1 MRPFVI
7 IPVLLV
13 FVGPAAAQGW
23 QEYSYPDYS
32 FRVSFPAAPQI
43 EATTYQVAED
53 RSVAAHVY
61 SVRRDNAEFSVTVAE
76 LSDSGLAEAAVID
89 HAIKMLSEGGQVK
102 VNIPH
107 RINRVFGRQLSI
119 LEGDGSRAAV
129 ALFDHS
135 GRLYQIE
142 GKSLPN
148 GADATADSIR
158 FVQSLIFTG
167 GGSNRTAEEI
177 RAAQPACNQPGNQ
190 PDGSAVASG
199 TAPGGAQRLAIRC
212 RRQQSMAALVSS
224 LRSGDLSGAQ
234 QAYAALNELQ
244 GGGQPQFA
252 NPNGPLAQAMSQV
265 GQALQSGDLTG
276 AQQALASLQRGRRG
290 PRQLPRDAEGAAEGA
305 QP

>member
-1 MRPFVI
+1 MRLFMF
-7 IPVLLV
+7 IPALLV
-13 FVGPAAAQGW
+13 FASPAAAQSW

-32 FRVSFPAAPQI
+32 FRVTFPAAPQI
-43 EATTYQVAED
+43 EATTYRIADD
-53 RSVAAHVY
+53 RAVEAHVY

-76 LSDSGLAEAAVID
+76 LSDAGLPEVAIID
-89 HAIKMLSEGGQVK
+89 HTIKMLSEGGQVK

-129 ALFDHS
+129 ALFDYN

-142 GKSLPN
+142 AKSLPN
-148 GADATADSIR
+148 GSDATADGIR

-177 RAAQPACNQPGNQ
+177 RATQPACNQP
-190 PDGSAVASG
+190 DGSEAASG
-199 TAPGGAQRLAIRC
+199 TAPGGGQRLEIRC
-212 RRQQSMAALVSS
+212 RRQQSLAALVSS
-224 LRSGDLSGAQ
+224 LGSGDLAGAQ
-234 QAYAALNELQ
+234 QAYAALNQLQ
-244 GGGQPQFA
+244 GGGPPQLA
-252 NPNGPLAQAMSQV
+252 NPNAPFAQAMSQV

-290 PRQLPRDAEGAAEGA
+290 PRQPPRDAEGA